1 MNPYLMLGSAFG
13 TAEATSLS
21 ARLST
26 WHDAMVAH
34 ERRLRSGTTSDGCD
48 DECPHAEA
56 RILWSETVATFGPRA
71 HELTF
76 LRSRAKASVP
86 RPTAGA
92 AEREST
98 LKAADIGTRSSPER
112 ERQRPRALAASSDG
126 TRRAVEL

>member
-13 TAEATSLS
+13 TTEATSLS

-34 ERRLRSGTTSDGCD
+34 ERRLRWGTTRDVCN

-56 RILWSETVATFGPRA
+56 RILWSETLLTFGPRA

-76 LRSRAKASVP
+76 LRSRAKESGP
-86 RPTAGA
+86 RSTAGA
-92 AEREST
+92 AAREPISE
-98 LKAADIGTRSSPER
+98 AADAGHRSSPR
-112 ERQRPRALAASSDG
+112 RDMQRPKGSAASADG
-126 TRRAVEL
+126 NCLTVEL